1 MLIIIFSMRSAF
13 CLCVSLSHSL
23 SPAAPPLVASDRPG
37 YSDGLQRMRAQQA
50 SRSVQRLRQALPSA
64 VLPCPLPVRVV
75 FTTRVTPRDACSPRP
90 LCATRRVARYR
101 AEPSSSLGA
110 EVAW

>member
-23 SPAAPPLVASDRPG
+23 SPAAPPLVASDRKE
-37 YSDGLQRMRAQQA
+37 YSDGLQRIRAQQA

-64 VLPCPLPVRVV
+64 VLPCPSVRVV
-75 FTTRVTPRDACSPRP
+75 FTTHVTPHDACSPRP